1 MTVISLPARR
11 LSEPEREDFLRRHPL
26 WSLRHGREA
35 ITRYLRCNSFAEAF
49 GFMSAIAIIADRHD
63 HHPEWSNV
71 YDRVEI
77 LLTTHDVDG
86 LSVRDVALA
95 TRIDD
100 LALLFGA
107 DSLAPRSAPTALVDR
122 QE

>member
-1 MTVISLPARR
+1 MSALPAYR
-11 LSEPEREDFLRRHPL
+11 LSDDECADLLREHPL
-26 WSLRHGREA
+26 WSLRHDRKA
-35 ITRYLRCNSFAEAF
+35 ITRYLRFESFAEAF

-86 LSVRDVALA
+86 LSSRDIVLA
-95 TRIDD
+95 AKIDD

-107 DSLAPRSAPTALVDR
+107 DSLSPRTAATGAVEHR
-122 QE
+122 E